1 MIQLEGVCKA
11 YRVNDVDVRAL
22 DDVDLTIDQGEPVA
36 IMDPLLSR
44 ASAAVNVE
52 LSLLYAHAEAFHVGS
67 DASDRLPQ
75 ARVRQQQ

>member
-11 YRVNDVDVRAL
+11 YRVIDVDVRAL
-22 DDVDLTIDQGEPVA
+22 DRVDLTIDQRESVA
-36 IMDPLLSR
+36 IMDPPLSR
-44 ASAAVNVE
+44 ASAVVNVE
-52 LSLLYAHAEAFHVGS
+52 PPRLYAHAEAFHVGS